1 MADQYSMDPARIER
15 LRSPER
21 LEYFDPERI
30 WDTLST
36 APRSTLV
43 DIGVGVGFVSLPF
56 ALRYPESKVIGAR
69 HADMK
74 DIDPLAKQYANYT
87 VEALDQLTDA
97 GHDIITDIRH
107 QKCVDMPRSWIA
119 ENAPK

>member
-1 MADQYSMDPARIER
+1 MADQYGMDPARIER

-36 APRSTLV
+36 APISTLV

-69 HADMK
+69 HA
-74 DIDPLAKQYANYT
+74 AF
-87 VEALDQLTDA
+87 LDR
-97 GHDIITDIRH
+97 GE
-107 QKCVDMPRSWIA
+107 CP
-119 ENAPK
+119 